1 MYQSTHKSMLFKW
14 YTELYADLWCNYKTF
29 IPNVWGR
36 SGDVVTVAGGRMGDV
51 P

>member
-14 YTELYADLWCNYKTF
+14 YTELYAELRCNYTTF

-36 SGDVVTVAGGRMGDV
+36 SGGVVTVAGGRMADV
-51 P
+51 S